1 MKWKR
6 SGKAELPTHGMW
18 WLREITIEEGNSW
31 MMFARR
37 TGKGDDHRIE
47 LITLMLKNGRAWPV
61 RAGQRQSMKH
71 ERRVR
76 VTNLA
81 NQAVAYVMLMGHG
94 DDFPPQAEI

>member
-1 MKWKR
+1 MEWKR
-6 SGKAELPTHGMW
+6 AKQAVLPTHNMW
-18 WLREITIEEGNSW
+18 WLREVTIGESHSF

-37 TGKGDDHRIE
+37 TGKGDDNRIE

-71 ERRVR
+71 ARRVR

-81 NQAVAYVMLMGHG
+81 NAVVAYVSLMGNG
-94 DDFPPQAEI
+94 DDFPAQEEI